1 MNHVQITHRIKK
13 WEYFPTC
20 FRGKAEPSYLKLRRT
35 LQERGR
41 NVFSKGRRTN
51 MFALSSYNGADPLLT
66 LSEPGRSVVT
76 SLTNGELQ
84 TWCYV
89 RSQARSTKE
98 KRIEYMPHCLSL
110 TLSSSLPL
118 GTFALGLRP
127 PCCEGAQARSPVNSQ
142 PVSDWDFM
150 WILSPAS
157 KSSSWGPRHCRAET
171 NCPCYPPSE
180 FLTHRIH

>member
-84 TWCYV
+84 T
-89 RSQARSTKE
+89 
-98 KRIEYMPHCLSL
+98 
-110 TLSSSLPL
+110 
-118 GTFALGLRP
+118 
-127 PCCEGAQARSPVNSQ
+127 
-142 PVSDWDFM
+142 
-150 WILSPAS
+150 
-157 KSSSWGPRHCRAET
+157 
-171 NCPCYPPSE
+171 
-180 FLTHRIH
+180 